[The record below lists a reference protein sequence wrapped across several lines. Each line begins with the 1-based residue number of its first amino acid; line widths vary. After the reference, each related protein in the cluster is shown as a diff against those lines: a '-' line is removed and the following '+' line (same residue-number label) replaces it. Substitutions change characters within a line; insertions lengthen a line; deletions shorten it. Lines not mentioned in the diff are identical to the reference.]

1 MSPSVGRTDRA
12 LVGRTLR
19 ARGRTEW
26 AGGDAMATGVGPAAS
41 PSASR
46 LAPAGANAVAG
57 LTSSGLTGLTSER
70 RASFPGGL
78 DTCGLS
84 ISGASVAME
93 SKMFPDILMG
103 GSEGSESIS
112 KDQRYCYHP
121 RLEGLWGD
129 LLFFARK
136 D

>member
-1 MSPSVGRTDRA
+1 
-12 LVGRTLR
+12 
-19 ARGRTEW
+19 
-26 AGGDAMATGVGPAAS
+26 MATGAGPAARLS
-41 PSASR
+41 TSR
-46 LAPAGANAVAG
+46 LAP
-57 LTSSGLTGLTSER
+57 TSATEVGGSERDLAPSGLTALSSDGR
-70 RASFPGGL
+70 GCFPGGL
-78 DTCGLS
+78 DIAGLS

-93 SKMFPDILMG
+93 SKMFPDILNG

-112 KDQRYCYHP
+112 KDQRCCYHP